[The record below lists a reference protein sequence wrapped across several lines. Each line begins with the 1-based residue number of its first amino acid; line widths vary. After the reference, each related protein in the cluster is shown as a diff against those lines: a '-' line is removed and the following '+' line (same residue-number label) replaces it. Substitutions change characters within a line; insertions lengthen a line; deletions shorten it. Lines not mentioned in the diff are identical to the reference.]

1 MSRRTKTRE
10 EIARSFYVNVSE
22 ICRLFELGRT
32 AATRVYH
39 KAQSIDE
46 QELKENSIAGTAV
59 RLTSVLKV
67 IGIPEEELRRKVP
80 TKENG

>member
-1 MSRRTKTRE
+1 MSRRAKTRE
-10 EIARSFYVNVSE
+10 EIACSFYVNVSE

-46 QELKENSIAGTAV
+46 QELKDNCLAGTEV
-59 RLTSVLKV
+59 RLTSVLTV
-67 IGIPEEELRRKVP
+67 LGISDEEMNRKLRKD
-80 TKENG
+80 

>member
-10 EIARSFYVNVSE
+10 EIACSFYVNVSE

-46 QELKENSIAGTAV
+46 QELKDNCLAGTEV
-59 RLTSVLKV
+59 RLTSVLTV
-67 IGIPEEELRRKVP
+67 LGISDEEMNRKLRKD
-80 TKENG
+80 

>member
-10 EIARSFYVNVSE
+10 EIACSFYVNVSE

-46 QELKENSIAGTAV
+46 QELKDNCLAGTEV
-59 RLTSVLKV
+59 RLTSVLRV
-67 IGIPEEELRRKVP
+67 IVITEEELRRKVP
-80 TKENG
+80 AKETE

>member
-1 MSRRTKTRE
+1 MPRRPKTRE
-10 EIARSFYVNVSE
+10 EIACSFYVNVSE

-46 QELKENSIAGTAV
+46 QELKDNCLAGTEV
-59 RLTSVLKV
+59 RLTSVLTV
-67 IGIPEEELRRKVP
+67 LGISDEEMNRKLRKD
-80 TKENG
+80 